1 MTQDWEDVKVLAHEL
16 GNSKW
21 EYRALAQL
29 GIAAYQEGNVQI
41 AITDVGMAVTAA
53 TAANDSGA
61 LIRFFTLIGQGH
73 ADSGKYAQALP
84 YLENS
89 LKLAAV
95 TPEAG
100 YRFLTNEVKTKT
112 LIGLGQLDN
121 AKHLAD
127 EIRTRAAQS
136 GRREHEAIALHWL
149 GRIGDISQDITGVVS
164 NK

>member
-61 LIRFFTLIGQGH
+61 LLRFFTLIG
-73 ADSGKYAQALP
+73 
-84 YLENS
+84 E
-89 LKLAAV
+89 
-95 TPEAG
+95 G
-100 YRFLTNEVKTKT
+100 Y
-112 LIGLGQLDN
+112 
-121 AKHLAD
+121 
-127 EIRTRAAQS
+127 
-136 GRREHEAIALHWL
+136 GRQR
-149 GRIGDISQDITGVVS
+149 
-164 NK
+164 